1 MINPSDKYLTVGG
14 KPIVGLDRPK
24 PRTTTTTTTTTTKT
38 TTTKTTTTT
47 TTTTEPTTPQMVTET
62 LEPSTLAA
70 EPTCPPGLYSRLDK
84 NGFPIMDADG
94 ILNCYSEGEINSLQ
108 PHKTHNVHLIM
119 L

>member
-1 MINPSDKYLTVGG
+1 VINPSDKYLTVGG

-24 PRTTTTTTTTTTKT
+24 PRTTTTTTS
-38 TTTKTTTTT
+38 T
-47 TTTTEPTTPQMVTET
+47 TTTTEPTTTQMVTET

-94 ILNCYSEGEINSLQ
+94 ILNCYSEGEMNSLQ
-108 PHKTHNVHLIM
+108 PHKTHNVLPIM
-119 L
+119 V